1 MNILKAADDIK
12 NFSDQQLLSAGENP
26 VMLPPYLVLAEMKRR
41 EQMRAEFAKS
51 QQQQQPPTVIQQT
64 AQNLAQSQQQQGQ
77 PQQGQPQQG
86 MPQQPQAQGIMQ
98 GAPQQVMAMASGGY
112 VPRYAAGT
120 QPDLKYYADQVNKV
134 FPTIPPRPPEQAPP
148 PLAMSNED
156 IAKRYPDKP
165 LAGYIDEIRSA
176 YGPRDYSLQKQI
188 IDLQAKL
195 AESKKP
201 LVGDALLELASTLG
215 ANQDPRVGLAHLFTK
230 GIVAANKSYGAAKD
244 NQNKLRVGNLAMM
257 AALQSQQ
264 QKDSDDMIG
273 KAMESKRSDA
283 GVRFGQLQTIEA
295 NIRSTSEALSRARS
309 DSEQRILQDQMA
321 RLQAFRDIYTNAATN
336 DSHLKQ
342 AAMQLSRLNPRKSK
356 DDREERVQDLF
367 YDSLSLAN
375 SYQLGKTPVMDKT
388 GKVPMDTY
396 SLTINN
402 LMKMTPEGKPKY
414 FTDASDADRSRV
426 IFLLSKERA
435 NILSQLNKEAN
446 TAKVERNLNPS
457 GILSKPADQPTS
469 GRQEESFTDEFNGR
483 RIN

>member
-41 EQMRAEFAKS
+41 EQMRSEFAKS

-77 PQQGQPQQG
+77 PQQGMPQQG

-120 QPDLKYYADQVNKV
+120 SNYGALLAREMNTPPPA
-134 FPTIPPRPPEQAPP
+134 PRPPAQAPP
-148 PLAMSNED
+148 SLAMSSED

-165 LAGYIDEIRSA
+165 LDRYINEMRSA
-176 YGPRDYSLQKQI
+176 YGPRDYSAEKKLV
-188 IDLQAKL
+188 DDQAKI

-201 LVGDALLELASTLG
+201 SLGNALIAAG
-215 ANQDPRVGLAHLFTK
+215 GFMAANRDNKVGLANHLAQAI
-230 GIVAANKSYGAAKD
+230 GVGSQSYDAAQD
-244 NQNKLRVGNLAMM
+244 NQNKLRNLAMM
-257 AALQSQQ
+257 GQVALQRQQ
-264 QKDSDDMIG
+264 QKDSDDIIG
-273 KAMESKRSDA
+273 KAMESKRSDV
-283 GVRFGQLQTIEA
+283 GVNFGKLQTIEA
-295 NIRSTSEALSRARS
+295 NIRSISEALSRAQS
-309 DSEQRILQDQMA
+309 DTDKMMLQRELNRFEAIKSMA
-321 RLQAFRDIYTNAATN
+321 VAEANNAA
-336 DSHLKQ
+336 DIQ
-342 AAMQLSRLNPRKSK
+342 RAAMQLSRLNPRKSK
-356 DDREERVQDLF
+356 DDREERVQDLY

-388 GKVPMDTY
+388 GKVPMDTH

-446 TAKVERNLNPS
+446 TAKVERGLNQS
-457 GILSKPADQPTS
+457 GILSKPADQPTAEQRIESDIS
-469 GRQEESFTDEFNGR
+469 GFNGKR
-483 RIN
+483 VD